1 MAGTRARLC
10 LCLTAP
16 TLDQDLEL
24 AARYRSSVDL
34 LELRADFLQPGE
46 WAALARFPQRAGL
59 PAILTLRRPA
69 EGGHWP
75 GREGQRLRLLARAL
89 GEDGVPYAFVDLE
102 EDLRD
107 AELETR
113 ARERGTRVIRSVHD
127 LSGVPRGLP
136 ARLRR
141 LARAP
146 GELPKAAVLVRGSG
160 DLLRLFRAYR
170 ELEGLEKILLGM
182 GEYGLPTRVLAGRL
196 GSWLTYCSP
205 AGDSGQGPQGVG
217 GPPAGSLPSAAPGHL
232 SPEAFLDLYRFRR
245 IDRETALFG
254 VIGNPIAHSRSPE
267 LHNRGYAALGLNAVY
282 LPFRVD
288 RLGPFLRAAELLGV
302 QGLSVTVPFKREVIR
317 RLAGAADEV
326 RAIGACNTLL
336 RRGSGWWGANTDA
349 AGFLE
354 PLERQAPELLRPG
367 AGATVLGAGGAAR
380 AVVYALASR
389 GLRVLVLNR
398 TAARARALARRF
410 GCAWGGLDARGV
422 ERMRRFGELIVQS
435 TTVGMAGSPDRVPGA
450 RGSSAAPRARL
461 EGAADPLPEYDFKGT
476 ELVYD
481 LVYSPPLTP
490 LLARAQAAGCRTI
503 GGMSMLEAQARA
515 QFRLFTGQDYPQG
528 AALYSCRPS
537 SF

>member
-24 AARYRSSVDL
+24 AVRYRSSIDL

-46 WAALARFPQRAGL
+46 QAALASFPRQAGL

-69 EGGHWP
+69 EGGRWP
-75 GREGQRLRLLARAL
+75 GSEGERRRLLARAL
-89 GEDGVPYAFVDLE
+89 GEAGVPYAFVDLE

-107 AELETR
+107 AELEAR

-141 LARAP
+141 LTRTP
-146 GELPKAAVLVRGSG
+146 GELPKAAVLVRGSA
-160 DLLRLFRAYR
+160 DLLRLVRAYR
-170 ELEGLEKILLGM
+170 DLEGLEKILLGM
-182 GEYGLPTRVLAGRL
+182 GEYGLPSRVLAGRL

-205 AGDSGQGPQGVG
+205 AGLPGEGPQAAG
-217 GPPAGSLPSAAPGHL
+217 GILAGTPPPAAPGHL
-232 SPEAFLDLYRFRR
+232 PPEALLELYRFRR
-245 IDRETALFG
+245 IDRDTTLFG

-267 LHNRGYAALGLNAVY
+267 LHNRGFSVLGLNAVY

-288 RLGPFLRAAELLGV
+288 RLGPFLQAAELLGV
-302 QGLSVTVPFKREVIR
+302 QGLSVTVPFKREVLR
-317 RLAGAADEV
+317 RLAGASEEV

-354 PLERQAPELLRPG
+354 PLERQAPELLR
-367 AGATVLGAGGAAR
+367 AGAVAMVLGAGGAAR

-389 GLRVLVLNR
+389 ELRVLVLNR
-398 TAARARALARRF
+398 TPARARALARRF
-410 GCAWGGLDARGV
+410 GCAWGGLDARGA
-422 ERMRRFGELIVQS
+422 ERMRQFGELIVQS
-435 TTVGMAGSPDRVPGA
+435 TTVGMVEGQPPAPGS
-450 RGSSAAPRARL
+450 
-461 EGAADPLPEYDFKGT
+461 EAADPLPEWDFKGT

-490 LLARAQAAGCRTI
+490 LLARAKAAGCRAI
-503 GGMSMLEAQARA
+503 GGMSMLEAQGRA
-515 QFRLFTGQDYPQG
+515 QFRLFTGRDYPV
-528 AALYSCRPS
+528 ALPA
-537 SF
+537 